1 MPLAR
6 EIMDRFADGTL
17 RRQPPLPQ
25 ITDPA

>member
-17 RRQPPLPQ
+17 GRQPSLPQ